1 MTIETLNNSD
11 VSLLNE
17 LQPSG
22 WSTILPA
29 HEFYTTNTDFC
40 FSIRINNDTNKI
52 VGIGTAIIHNDVA
65 WLGHIIVRQE
75 NRNQG
80 IGQLITQS
88 LVDDSIAKNCDSIY
102 LIATDLGAPV
112 YIKTG
117 FETETEY
124 LFFKDIKVEKSWKIS
139 SSILPFHPEHRTA
152 IAAIDKLTSGEDR
165 MFHLE
170 RHLKDGFVYH
180 NKTVIEGFYLPTFG
194 EGLILATS
202 EEAGIQLMKMR
213 FINHDNASFPK
224 DNIHAIDFLYQYGYK
239 EFKTAKRMRLGKRR
253 NWNPSNMYNRIGGNI
268 G

>member
-22 WSTILPA
+22 WGTILPA

-40 FSIRINNDTNKI
+40 FPIRINDDNKI

-65 WLGHIIVRQE
+65 WLGHIIVHPE

-80 IGQLITQS
+80 IGKLITQS
-88 LVDDSIAKNCDSIY
+88 LVNDSVAKNCDTIY

-112 YIKTG
+112 YTKAG

-124 LFFKDIKVEKSWKIS
+124 LFFKDIKAEESWEIS
-139 SSILPFHPEHRTA
+139 NNIIPFHPDHKAT
-152 IAAIDKLTSGEDR
+152 ITAIDKLTTGEDR

-170 RHLKDGFVYH
+170 KHLQDGFVYR
-180 NKTVIEGFYLPTFG
+180 NDEVIEGFYLPSFG
-194 EGLILATS
+194 EGLLLAKTK
-202 EEAGIQLMKMR
+202 EAGIELMKMR
-213 FINHDNASFPK
+213 FTNHDSASFPK
-224 DNIHAIDFLYQYGYK
+224 DNIHAIDFLYKYGYK
-239 EFKTAKRMRLGKRR
+239 EFKTAKRMRIGKRR
-253 NWNPSNMYNRIGGNI
+253 EFDPSNMYNRIGGNI